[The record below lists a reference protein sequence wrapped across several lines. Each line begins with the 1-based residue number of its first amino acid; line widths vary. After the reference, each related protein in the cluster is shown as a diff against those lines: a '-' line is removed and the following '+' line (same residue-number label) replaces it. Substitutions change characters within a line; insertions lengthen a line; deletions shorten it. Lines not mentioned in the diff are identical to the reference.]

1 MVDLKR
7 KILRTMHCR
16 SKALAENNLAIKIFF
31 LSILL
36 KAKKEWITSQLEH
49 PADKWFF
56 GEKGKHSAIEIKLM
70 KVNSYLACR
79 IFPWEPHYWI
89 IQLKP
94 LQFFIFH
101 GKLPK
106 QLAPCAVTMAW
117 ISAGWELCLSLCLHL
132 CLCLSLWL
140 SLHLSVFSL
149 VFVCVTV
156 AWISARWERAPREN
170 WSCLHSLRE
179 REGCCNF
186 STAASF
192 LLFKSSECRPM
203 MGFAC
208 ICTPGCDHGP
218 EYKWIFT
225 DPATY
230 NANLQINLK
239 FYSTNFH
246 TSLTSTLYIFSQ
258 FWLSTNF
265 LVRSPRLKMQICEFS
280 SQISQ
285 TVCKYQT
292 WRFWLGKKRKQG
304 VGAF

>member
-1 MVDLKR
+1 
-7 KILRTMHCR
+7 MHCR

-36 KAKKEWITSQLEH
+36 KAKKRMDHQSIRTSSWQMIFWRE
-49 PADKWFF
+49 
-56 GEKGKHSAIEIKLM
+56 GKTLAIEIKLM
-70 KVNSYLACR
+70 KVNSYLAWG

-117 ISAGWELCLSLCLHL
+117 ISVGWELCLSLCLHL

-179 REGCCNF
+179 RGRVVATFQLQPVFYFLNRV
-186 STAASF
+186 SAVRWWASHASV
-192 LLFKSSECRPM
+192 LRDV
-203 MGFAC
+203 
-208 ICTPGCDHGP
+208 ITV
-218 EYKWIFT
+218 
-225 DPATY
+225 
-230 NANLQINLK
+230 Q
-239 FYSTNFH
+239 STNEY
-246 TSLTSTLYIFSQ
+246 SLIQ
-258 FWLSTNF
+258 
-265 LVRSPRLKMQICEFS
+265 PPIMQIF
-280 SQISQ
+280 
-285 TVCKYQT
+285 K
-292 WRFWLGKKRKQG
+292 WN
-304 VGAF
+304 

>member
-1 MVDLKR
+1 MDHQS
-7 KILRTMHCR
+7 IRTSSWQMIFWR
-16 SKALAENNLAIKIFF
+16 EGKTLAV
-31 LSILL
+31 
-36 KAKKEWITSQLEH
+36 
-49 PADKWFF
+49 
-56 GEKGKHSAIEIKLM
+56 EIKLM
-70 KVNSYLACR
+70 KVNSYLACG

-106 QLAPCAVTMAW
+106 QLAPYAVTVAW

-208 ICTPGCDHGP
+208 ICTVGAGCDHGP

-230 NANLQINLK
+230 NANLQMKLTWNFTQQIFILHWLAH
-239 FYSTNFH
+239 FTYSHSFDC
-246 TSLTSTLYIFSQ
+246 L
-258 FWLSTNF
+258 
-265 LVRSPRLKMQICEFS
+265 
-280 SQISQ
+280 
-285 TVCKYQT
+285 
-292 WRFWLGKKRKQG
+292 
-304 VGAF
+304 